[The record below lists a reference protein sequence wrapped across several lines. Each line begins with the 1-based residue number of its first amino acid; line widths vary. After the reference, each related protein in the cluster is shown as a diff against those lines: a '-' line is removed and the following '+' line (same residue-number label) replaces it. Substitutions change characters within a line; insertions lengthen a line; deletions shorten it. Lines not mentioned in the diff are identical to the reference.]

1 MSPGSPASTELG
13 QGRTRD
19 EAAGPARMRPAG
31 PSAALDDAGQ
41 RAASLSDGVRRL
53 KALLD
58 RPLASYYLVLG
69 CTLLLLAVGLMMV
82 LSTSTAYDLVARLPP
97 YAKFEKQ
104 LLGALGGLVLLWL
117 ASRMPSRV
125 FRAFAYPLLLA
136 AVLGLILVLVFGQ
149 EVEGAKRWLD
159 VAGNE
164 VQPSE
169 FAKLALVLWG
179 ADLLARKEKLGQLTD
194 WRHLLVP
201 LLPGVALVCMLVM
214 LGNDLG
220 TTFLLSVIFLSLLW
234 VIGAPARLLFGMV
247 ALLAFAV
254 LMLIA
259 VHPNELQRI
268 TSFLSAQTSSNCFSC
283 YQLTQGKDAL
293 GSGGWFG
300 VGLGAGTA
308 KWGWVP
314 LDYADFIFSILGEEL
329 GLVGAICVI
338 LLYGGIAFAGL
349 RVARRVP
356 DTFSRLAAG
365 TITVWIVVQALVN
378 IGAVIGLLPITGVPL
393 PLISAGVSSLIVTM
407 AALGMLM
414 AFARAEPDAARALAA
429 AGPSTPRRLL
439 SWLTGGGRPGARP
452 MMRAGPAGPR
462 AGRAGPSAGGAAWRT
477 GRAGSSAGGAGWK

>member
-1 MSPGSPASTELG
+1 MST
-13 QGRTRD
+13 D
-19 EAAGPARMRPAG
+19 KAAGAAAEQVSARLTGAG
-31 PSAALDDAGQ
+31 VVLDDARQ
-41 RAASLSDGVRRL
+41 RVLGLRDGALRV

-82 LSTSTAYDLVARLPP
+82 LSTSTAYDLDIGAPP
-97 YAKFEKQ
+97 YSMFEKQ
-104 LLGALGGLVLLWL
+104 LLGAVGGLVIIWL
-117 ASRMPSRV
+117 AIKTPPRF

-136 AVLGLILVLVFGQ
+136 VLLGLVLVLLFGR
-149 EVEGAKRWLD
+149 ETEGAKRWLV

-164 VQPSE
+164 IQPSE

-179 ADLLARKEKLGQLTD
+179 ADLMARKEKLGKLTD

-201 LLPGVALVCMLVM
+201 LLPAAALMAMLVM

-220 TTFLLSVIFLSLLW
+220 TTFLLLVIFLSLLW
-234 VIGAPARLLFGMV
+234 VIGAPGKLLFGMV
-247 ALLAFAV
+247 ALMVFAV

-259 VHPNELQRI
+259 VHPYELERI
-268 TSFLSAQTSSNCFSC
+268 TSFLSSQSSSNCLSC

-300 VGLGAGTA
+300 VGLGASTA

-314 LDYADFIFSILGEEL
+314 LAYADFIFAILGQEL
-329 GLVGAICVI
+329 GLVGAILVV
-338 LLYGGIAFAGL
+338 LLYGGLAFAGL
-349 RVARRVP
+349 RIARRAP

-365 TITVWIVVQALVN
+365 AITVWIVVQAVVN
-378 IGAVIGLLPITGVPL
+378 MGAVLGLLPITGVPL

-414 AFARAEPDAARALAA
+414 AFARSEPGAAEALAA
-429 AGPSTPRRLL
+429 AGPTLPRRLL
-439 SWLTGGGRPGARP
+439 GWLGIGHRQR
-452 MMRAGPAGPR
+452 
-462 AGRAGPSAGGAAWRT
+462 
-477 GRAGSSAGGAGWK
+477 

>member
-1 MSPGSPASTELG
+1 VSPGSTASTDL
-13 QGRTRD
+13 GRTGEGAAE
-19 EAAGPARMRPAG
+19 EARLRLAGGGAARSG
-31 PSAALDDAGQ
+31 LTLDDARQ
-41 RAASLSDGVRRL
+41 RAASLRDGALRL

-69 CTLLLLAVGLMMV
+69 STLLLLAVGLMMV
-82 LSTSTAYDLVARLPP
+82 LSTSTAYDLDSGAPP
-97 YAKFEKQ
+97 YSIFEKQ
-104 LLGALGGLVLLWL
+104 LLGALAGLVLMWL
-117 ASRMPSRV
+117 ASKAPPRV

-136 AVLGLILVLVFGQ
+136 AVLGLVLVLVFGQ
-149 EVEGAKRWLD
+149 EVDGVKRWLE

-201 LLPGVALVCMLVM
+201 LLPGAALVCMLVM

-234 VIGAPARLLFGMV
+234 VIGAPGRLLIAV
-247 ALLAFAV
+247 LAVLVFAA

-259 VHPNELQRI
+259 VHPDELQRI
-268 TSFLSAQTSSNCFSC
+268 TGFVSSQTSSYCTSC
-283 YQLTQGKDAL
+283 YQLTEGKDAL

-300 VGLGAGTA
+300 VGLGASTA

-338 LLYGGIAFAGL
+338 LLYGAIAFAGL
-349 RVARRVP
+349 RIARRVP

-378 IGAVIGLLPITGVPL
+378 IGAVLGLLPITGVPL

-414 AFARAEPDAARALAA
+414 AFARSEPGAASALAA
-429 AGPSTPRRLL
+429 RGPSAPRRLL
-439 SWLTGGGRPGARP
+439 RWLGV
-452 MMRAGPAGPR
+452 
-462 AGRAGPSAGGAAWRT
+462 GAA
-477 GRAGSSAGGAGWK
+477 G

>member
-1 MSPGSPASTELG
+1 MSPGSPAGTRLDPAG
-13 QGRTRD
+13 HGRTSGD
-19 EAAGPARMRPAG
+19 ATDPARMRLAG
-31 PSAALDDAGQ
+31 SGAALDDAIDEARQ
-41 RAASLSDGVRRL
+41 RAASLRDGAVRL

-58 RPLASYYLVLG
+58 RPLASYYLLLG

-82 LSTSTAYDLVARLPP
+82 LSTSTAYDLDIGAPP
-97 YAKFEKQ
+97 YSMFEKQ
-104 LLGALGGLVLLWL
+104 LLGALAGLVLMWL
-117 ASRMPSRV
+117 ASKAPAKV
-125 FRAFAYPLLLA
+125 FRALAYPMLLA
-136 AVLGLILVLVFGQ
+136 AVLGLVLVLVFGR
-149 EVEGAKRWLD
+149 EVEGAKRWLE

-179 ADLLARKEKLGQLTD
+179 ADLLARKEKLGQLID
-194 WRHLLVP
+194 SRHLLVP
-201 LLPGVALVCMLVM
+201 LLPGAALVCMLVM

-234 VIGAPARLLFGMV
+234 VIGTPGKLLFGMV

-259 VHPNELQRI
+259 VHPAELQRI
-268 TSFLSAQTSSNCFSC
+268 TGFLSAQTSSNCLSC

-314 LDYADFIFSILGEEL
+314 LAYADFIFAILAQEL
-329 GLVGAICVI
+329 GLVGAICVV
-338 LLYGGIAFAGL
+338 LLYGAIAFAGL
-349 RVARRVP
+349 RIARRVP
-356 DTFSRLAAG
+356 DTFSQLAAG

-378 IGAVIGLLPITGVPL
+378 MGAVLGLLPITGVPL
-393 PLISAGVSSLIVTM
+393 PLISAGVSSLIATM

-414 AFARAEPDAARALAA
+414 SFARAEPGAAQALAM
-429 AGPSTPRRLL
+429 AGPSTGRRLL
-439 SWLTGGGRPGARP
+439 RFLGLGHRASGRPMRRARRARP
-452 MMRAGPAGPR
+452 
-462 AGRAGPSAGGAAWRT
+462 
-477 GRAGSSAGGAGWK
+477 K

>member
-1 MSPGSPASTELG
+1 VSPWSTASTGLD
-13 QGRTRD
+13 QGEITE
-19 EAAGPARMRPAG
+19 EAAGRGGIRLARSGWAV
-31 PSAALDDAGQ
+31 DDARQ
-41 RAASLSDGVRRL
+41 RAASLRDGALRL
-53 KALLD
+53 KGLLD
-58 RPLASYYLVLG
+58 RPLASYYLLLG

-82 LSTSTAYDLVARLPP
+82 LSTSTAYDLDNHAPP
-97 YAKFEKQ
+97 YSMFEKQ
-104 LLGALGGLVLLWL
+104 VLGAVAGLILMWL
-117 ASRMPSRV
+117 ASKAPPRV

-136 AVLGLILVLVFGQ
+136 AVLGLVLVLAFGQ
-149 EVEGAKRWLD
+149 EVDGAKRWLD
-159 VAGNE
+159 IAGNE

-201 LLPGVALVCMLVM
+201 LLPGVAFVCLLVM

-234 VIGAPARLLFGMV
+234 VIGAPGRLLIAVLAVM
-247 ALLAFAV
+247 AFAA

-259 VHPNELQRI
+259 VHPDELQRI
-268 TSFLSAQTSSNCFSC
+268 TGFLSSQTASNCTSC

-300 VGLGAGTA
+300 VGLGASTA
-308 KWGWVP
+308 KWGFVP
-314 LDYADFIFSILGEEL
+314 LDYADFIFAILGEEL
-329 GLVGAICVI
+329 GLVGASCVI

-349 RVARRVP
+349 RVARRMP

-378 IGAVIGLLPITGVPL
+378 MGAVLGLLPITGVPL

-414 AFARAEPDAARALAA
+414 AFARTEPGAARALAA
-429 AGPSTPRRLL
+429 R
-439 SWLTGGGRPGARP
+439 
-452 MMRAGPAGPR
+452 
-462 AGRAGPSAGGAAWRT
+462 GPSAPQRLLAWLGVGAVR
-477 GRAGSSAGGAGWK
+477 

>member
-1 MSPGSPASTELG
+1 VST
-13 QGRTRD
+13 D
-19 EAAGPARMRPAG
+19 KAAGAAAEQVSARLTGAG
-31 PSAALDDAGQ
+31 VVLDDARQ
-41 RAASLSDGVRRL
+41 RVLGLRDGALRV

-82 LSTSTAYDLVARLPP
+82 LSTSTAYDLDIGAPP
-97 YAKFEKQ
+97 YSMFEKQ
-104 LLGALGGLVLLWL
+104 LLGAVGGLVIIWL
-117 ASRMPSRV
+117 AIKTPPRF

-136 AVLGLILVLVFGQ
+136 VLLGLVLVLLFGR
-149 EVEGAKRWLD
+149 ETEGAKRWLV

-164 VQPSE
+164 IQPSE

-179 ADLLARKEKLGQLTD
+179 ADLMARKEKLGKLTD

-201 LLPGVALVCMLVM
+201 LLPAAALMAMLVM

-220 TTFLLSVIFLSLLW
+220 TTFLLLVIFLSLLW
-234 VIGAPARLLFGMV
+234 VIGAPGKLLFGMV
-247 ALLAFAV
+247 ALMVFAV

-259 VHPNELQRI
+259 VHPYELERI
-268 TSFLSAQTSSNCFSC
+268 TSFLSSQSSSNCLSC

-300 VGLGAGTA
+300 VGLGASTA

-314 LDYADFIFSILGEEL
+314 LAYADFIFAILGQEL
-329 GLVGAICVI
+329 GLVGAILVV
-338 LLYGGIAFAGL
+338 LLYGGLAFAGL
-349 RVARRVP
+349 RIARRAP

-365 TITVWIVVQALVN
+365 AITVWIVVQAVVN
-378 IGAVIGLLPITGVPL
+378 MGAVLGLLPITGVPL

-414 AFARAEPDAARALAA
+414 AFARSEPGAAEALAA
-429 AGPSTPRRLL
+429 AGPTLPRRLL
-439 SWLTGGGRPGARP
+439 GWLGIGHRQR
-452 MMRAGPAGPR
+452 
-462 AGRAGPSAGGAAWRT
+462 
-477 GRAGSSAGGAGWK
+477 

>member
-1 MSPGSPASTELG
+1 MLWTAPGSACSG
-13 QGRTRD
+13 ARD
-19 EAAGPARMRPAG
+19 G
-31 PSAALDDAGQ
+31 AL
-41 RAASLSDGVRRL
+41 RL

-82 LSTSTAYDLVARLPP
+82 LSTSSAYDLEKGAPP
-97 YAKFEKQ
+97 YSIFEKQ
-104 LLGALGGLVLLWL
+104 LLGAVAGLLLMWL
-117 ASRMPSRV
+117 ASKAPPRL
-125 FRAFAYPLLLA
+125 FRAFAYPLLIA
-136 AVLGLILVLVFGQ
+136 TVLGLVLVLLVGQ
-149 EVEGAKRWLD
+149 EIEGAKRWLD

-179 ADLLARKEKLGQLTD
+179 ADLLARKEKLAQLTD
-194 WRHLLVP
+194 WKHLLVP
-201 LLPGVALVCMLVM
+201 LLPGAAVVCMLVM

-234 VIGAPARLLFGMV
+234 VIGAPARVLLGV
-247 ALLAFAV
+247 LAVLALAV

-268 TSFLSAQTSSNCFSC
+268 TGFLSAQSSSYCLNFN
-283 YQLTQGKDAL
+283 QLCQGKDAL

-300 VGLGAGTA
+300 VGLGASPA

-329 GLVGAICVI
+329 GLVGATCVI

-349 RVARRVP
+349 RIARRVP

-365 TITVWIVVQALVN
+365 TISVWIVVQALVN
-378 IGAVIGLLPITGVPL
+378 MGAVLGLLPITGVPL

-414 AFARAEPDAARALAA
+414 AFARTEPGAAYALAMAGPPLPLRLLRRLGLGGRA
-429 AGPSTPRRLL
+429 AGQPAKRGGQTRPPS
-439 SWLTGGGRPGARP
+439 
-452 MMRAGPAGPR
+452 
-462 AGRAGPSAGGAAWRT
+462 
-477 GRAGSSAGGAGWK
+477 GRAGSTAGRPGWK